1 MHVTSHLASR
11 RFFLWIWAPVAA
23 AFGLA
28 ASVGVGAQPSPASS
42 GDVTFT
48 KDIAPILQRHC
59 QSCHR
64 PDSLAP
70 MSLLTYEDA
79 RPYARAIKTRTALR
93 TQRGAMPPW
102 YIEKDIGIQS
112 YKDDPSLSEVEIAAI
127 AKWADSGAPRGNP
140 ADMPPPLDFGNANQW
155 KLGKPDLV
163 VSSPEITVTAMSA
176 DQWVSLGTVPT
187 GLTEDRYVS
196 SVEVREVN
204 DIPRNTAS
212 KTVGG
217 RFVFHHMNYSSSTDP
232 SGRIDE
238 NSTHWPLPEVG
249 RNGDIFPEQAGK
261 LLQAGSVLV
270 LEQAHLHANG
280 RDTKAHLEFAFRFHP
295 KGYQPAVKWVNV
307 SGLGRG
313 ADLDVK
319 PLTANQ
325 GLHAYSV
332 LQQHT
337 KVVTFEPHLHAA
349 GTRMCLEAIFGTDI
363 QTLTCA
369 GYDHNWVRTYAYA
382 DDAMPL
388 LPKGTILHI
397 IGVLDTS
404 PANKNLADGRNWSGG
419 GRRSVSNMFHNTLG
433 TYIQLTEEQFEKEMA
448 QRVKKLQ
455 LTKGD
460 YVIGCPLCM
469 GVQLPEVASTAGS
482 R

>member
-1 MHVTSHLASR
+1 MAITASGTGR
-11 RFFLWIWAPVAA
+11 KIVRLTLWVALGTAAVATPVFAA
-23 AFGLA
+23 GQ
-28 ASVGVGAQPSPASS
+28 SQPQRPL
-42 GDVTFT
+42 TFT

-93 TQRGAMPPW
+93 TQRGTMPPW
-102 YIEKDIGIQS
+102 FIEKDIGIQQ
-112 YKDDPSLSEVEIAAI
+112 YKDDPSLSEEEITTI

-140 ADMPPPLDFGNANQW
+140 ADMPPPLDFQSGDQW
-155 KLGKPDLV
+155 KIGKPDLI
-163 VSSPEITVTAMSA
+163 VSSPELTVKAMSA

-187 GLTEDRYVS
+187 GLTEDRYVAA
-196 SVEVREVN
+196 VEVREIN
-204 DIPRNTAS
+204 DVPKSADS

-238 NSTHWPLPEVG
+238 TSTHWPLPEVG
-249 RNGDIFPEQAGK
+249 RNGDIFPREAGK
-261 LLQAGSVLV
+261 LLAAGSALV

-280 RDTKAHLEFAFRFHP
+280 RDTRAHLEFAFKFHP
-295 KGYQPAVKWVNV
+295 KGYHPGVKWVSV
-307 SGLGRG
+307 GGLGKG

-325 GLHAYSV
+325 ELHAYAV
-332 LQQHT
+332 LQQNT
-337 KVVTFEPHLHAA
+337 KVVTFESHLHAA
-349 GTRMCLEAIFGTDI
+349 GTRMCLEAIWGTDI

-369 GYDHNWVRTYAYA
+369 AYDHNWVRTYAYA

-397 IGVLDTS
+397 IGILDTS
-404 PANKNLADGRNWSGG
+404 PANRNIVDGRNWSGG
-419 GRRSVSNMFHNTLG
+419 GRRSVANMFHDSLG
-433 TYIQLTEEQFEKEMA
+433 TYIELSDEEFEREMA
-448 QRVKKLQ
+448 ERVKKLK
-455 LTKGD
+455 LTKND
-460 YVIGCPLCM
+460 YVIGCPLCQ
-469 GVQLPEVASTAGS
+469 GVSLPEVASTAS

>member
-1 MHVTSHLASR
+1 MEATNHLGSR
-11 RFFLWIWAPVAA
+11 RFVLWMWGPVAGVL
-23 AFGLA
+23 GLV
-28 ASVGVGAQPSPASS
+28 ASVAVGAQSGASS

-59 QSCHR
+59 QTCHR

-102 YIEKDIGIQS
+102 FIEKDIGIQQ
-112 YKDDPSLSEVEIAAI
+112 YKDDPSLSEEEITTI
-127 AKWADSGAPRGNP
+127 AKWADGGAPRGNP
-140 ADMPPPLDFGNANQW
+140 ADMPPPLNFQSGDQW
-155 KLGKPDLV
+155 KLGQPDLIL
-163 VSSPEITVTAMSA
+163 SSPDVTVKAMSA

-196 SVEVREVN
+196 AVEVREIN
-204 DIPRNTAS
+204 DIPKTVDS

-238 NSTHWPLPEVG
+238 TSTHWPLPEVG
-249 RNGDIFPEQAGK
+249 RNGDIFPQEAGK
-261 LLQAGSVLV
+261 LLAAQSVLV
-270 LEQAHLHANG
+270 LEQAHIHANG
-280 RDTKAHLEFAFRFHP
+280 RDTKAHLEFAFKFHP
-295 KGYQPAVKWVNV
+295 KGYKPGVKWVSV
-307 SGLGRG
+307 GGLGKG

-325 GLHAYSV
+325 ELHAYAV

-349 GTRMCLEAIFGTDI
+349 GTRMCLEAIWGTDI

-369 GYDHNWVRTYAYA
+369 AYDHNWVRTYAYA

-404 PANKNLADGRNWSGG
+404 PANRNIVDGRNWSGG
-419 GRRSVSNMFHNTLG
+419 GRRSVANMFHDTLG
-433 TYIQLTEEQFEKEMA
+433 TYIELTEEQFEREMA
-448 QRVKKLQ
+448 ERVKKLK
-455 LTKGD
+455 LTKND
-460 YVIGCPLCM
+460 YVIGCPLCQ
-469 GVQLPEVASTAGS
+469 GVSLSQAASTAS

>member
-1 MHVTSHLASR
+1 V
-11 RFFLWIWAPVAA
+11 
-23 AFGLA
+23 
-28 ASVGVGAQPSPASS
+28 
-42 GDVTFT
+42 
-48 KDIAPILQRHC
+48 K
-59 QSCHR
+59 
-64 PDSLAP
+64 
-70 MSLLTYEDA
+70 
-79 RPYARAIKTRTALR
+79 
-93 TQRGAMPPW
+93 
-102 YIEKDIGIQS
+102 
-112 YKDDPSLSEVEIAAI
+112 
-127 AKWADSGAPRGNP
+127 
-140 ADMPPPLDFGNANQW
+140 
-155 KLGKPDLV
+155 
-163 VSSPEITVTAMSA
+163 AMSA

-196 SVEVREVN
+196 AVEVREVN
-204 DIPRNTAS
+204 DIPKNEDS

-217 RFVFHHMNYSSSTDP
+217 RFVFHHMNYSSSTDL

-249 RNGDIFPEQAGK
+249 RNADIFPEPAGK

-280 RDTKAHLEFAFRFHP
+280 RDTNSHLEFAFKFHP
-295 KGYQPAVKWVNV
+295 KGYQPAVKWVSV
-307 SGLGRG
+307 SGLGKG

-319 PLTANQ
+319 PMTANQ
-325 GLHAYSV
+325 ELHAYTV

-349 GTRMCLEAIFGTDI
+349 GTRMCLEAIWGTDI

-419 GRRSVSNMFHNTLG
+419 GRRSVSNMFHDTLG
-433 TYIQLTEEQFEKEMA
+433 TYIELSEEQFEKEMA
-448 QRVKKLQ
+448 ARVKALK
-455 LTKGD
+455 LTKND

-469 GVQLPEVASTAGS
+469 GVQQPEVASTGS

>member
-1 MHVTSHLASR
+1 MKATLLASPK
-11 RFFLWIWAPVAA
+11 FSLWMCGSLVAVLGVAA
-23 AFGLA
+23 PAGI
-28 ASVGVGAQPSPASS
+28 GAQSTATS

-48 KDIAPILQRHC
+48 KDIAPILQKHC
-59 QSCHR
+59 QTCHR

-70 MSLLTYEDA
+70 MSLLSYEDV
-79 RPYARAIKTRTALR
+79 RPYARSIKARTALR

-102 YIEKDIGIQS
+102 YIEKDIGIQH
-112 YKDDPSLSEVEIAAI
+112 YKDDPSLNEEELGKI

-140 ADMPPPLDFGNANQW
+140 ADMPPPLDFGNGDQW
-155 KLGKPDLV
+155 KLGKPDLIL
-163 VSSPEITVTAMSA
+163 SSPDITVKATSA
-176 DQWVSLGTVPT
+176 DQWVSMGTVPT
-187 GLTEDRYVS
+187 GLTEDRYVR
-196 SVEVREVN
+196 SVEVREIN
-204 DIPRNTAS
+204 DIPKNTDS
-212 KTVGG
+212 KTAVGG

-249 RNGDIFPEQAGK
+249 RNGDIFPEPAGK

-295 KGYQPAVKWVNV
+295 KGYQPAVKWVSV

-313 ADLDVK
+313 ADMDVK

-325 GLHAYSV
+325 ELHAYAV

-397 IGVLDTS
+397 IGVLDTTT
-404 PANKNLADGRNWSGG
+404 ANKNIVDGRNWSGG

-433 TYIQLTEEQFEKEMA
+433 TYIELTEEQFEKEMA
-448 QRVKKLQ
+448 ERVRKLK
-455 LTKGD
+455 LTKND

-469 GVQLPEVASTAGS
+469 GVQQPEIASTAS

>member
-1 MHVTSHLASR
+1 MKATPHLASR
-11 RFFLWIWAPVAA
+11 RLSLWLCGSV
-23 AFGLA
+23 
-28 ASVGVGAQPSPASS
+28 ASVVGLSASIGVGAQSTTPS
-42 GDVTFT
+42 GEVNFT
-48 KDIAPILQRHC
+48 KHIAPILQKHC
-59 QSCHR
+59 QTCHR

-102 YIEKDIGIQS
+102 YIEKDIGIQQ
-112 YKDDPSLSEVEIAAI
+112 YKDDPSLSEEELGLI

-140 ADMPPPLDFGNANQW
+140 ADMPPPLDFGSGDEW
-155 KLGKPDLV
+155 KLGKPDLI
-163 VSSPEITVTAMSA
+163 VSSPAITVKAMSA
-176 DQWVSLGTVPT
+176 DQWISLGTVPT
-187 GLTEDRYVS
+187 GLTEDRYVR
-196 SVEVREVN
+196 SVEVREMN
-204 DIPRNTAS
+204 DIPKNADS

-238 NSTHWPLPEVG
+238 SSTHWPLPEVG
-249 RNGDIFPEQAGK
+249 RNGDI
-261 LLQAGSVLV
+261 GSVLV
-270 LEQAHLHANG
+270 LEQAHIHANG
-280 RDTKAHLEFAFRFHP
+280 RDTKSHLEFAFRFHP
-295 KGYQPAVKWVNV
+295 KGYKPGVKWANV
-307 SGLGRG
+307 SGLGKG
-313 ADLDVK
+313 VDLDVK

-325 GLHAYSV
+325 ELHAYTV

-369 GYDHNWVRTYAYA
+369 AYDHNWVRTYAYA

-404 PANKNLADGRNWSGG
+404 PANKNLPDGRNWSGG
-419 GRRSVSNMFHNTLG
+419 GRRSVSNMFHDTLG
-433 TYIQLTEEQFEKEMA
+433 TYIELTEEQFEKEMA
-448 QRVKKLQ
+448 ERVRKLK
-455 LTKGD
+455 LTKND

-469 GVQLPEVASTAGS
+469 GVQLTEVASTAG

>member
-1 MHVTSHLASR
+1 MKTNNHLGLR
-11 RFFLWIWAPVAA
+11 GFTLWMWGAVAGVL
-23 AFGLA
+23 GLGG
-28 ASVGVGAQPSPASS
+28 SVAVGAQSGASS
-42 GDVTFT
+42 TDVTFT

-93 TQRGAMPPW
+93 TQRGTMPPW
-102 YIEKDIGIQS
+102 FIEKDIGIQQ
-112 YKDDPSLSEVEIAAI
+112 YKDDPSLSEEEITTI

-140 ADMPPPLDFGNANQW
+140 ADMPPPLDFQSGDRW
-155 KLGKPDLV
+155 KIGKPDLI
-163 VSSPEITVTAMSA
+163 VSSPELTVKAMSA

-187 GLTEDRYVS
+187 GLTEDRYVAA
-196 SVEVREVN
+196 VEVQEIN
-204 DIPRNTAS
+204 DVPKNADS

-238 NSTHWPLPEVG
+238 TSTHWPLPEVG
-249 RNGDIFPEQAGK
+249 RNGDIFPQEAGK
-261 LLQAGSVLV
+261 LLAAGSVLV

-280 RDTKAHLEFAFRFHP
+280 RDTRARLEFAFKFHP
-295 KGYQPAVKWVNV
+295 KGYKPGVKWVSV
-307 SGLGRG
+307 GGLGKG

-325 GLHAYSV
+325 ELHAYAV
-332 LQQHT
+332 LQQNT

-349 GTRMCLEAIFGTDI
+349 GTRMCLEAIWGTDI

-369 GYDHNWVRTYAYA
+369 AYDHNWVRTYAYA

-397 IGVLDTS
+397 IGILDTS
-404 PANKNLADGRNWSGG
+404 PANRNIVDGRNWSGG
-419 GRRSVSNMFHNTLG
+419 GRRSVANMFHDSLG
-433 TYIQLTEEQFEKEMA
+433 TYIELSDEEFEREMA
-448 QRVKKLQ
+448 ERVKKLK
-455 LTKGD
+455 LTKND
-460 YVIGCPLCM
+460 YVIGCPLCQ
-469 GVQLPEVASTAGS
+469 GVSLPEVASTAS

>member
-1 MHVTSHLASR
+1 
-11 RFFLWIWAPVAA
+11 
-23 AFGLA
+23 
-28 ASVGVGAQPSPASS
+28 VGAQQPTPAA
-42 GDVTFT
+42 GEVTFT

-59 QSCHR
+59 QTCHR

-79 RPYARAIKTRTALR
+79 RPYARSIKTRTALR
-93 TQRGAMPPW
+93 TQRGTMPPW
-102 YIEKDIGIQS
+102 YIEKEIGIQK
-112 YKDDPSLSEVEIAAI
+112 YKDDPSLSEDELAKI

-140 ADMPPPLDFGNANQW
+140 ADMPPPLDFGSADQW
-155 KLGKPDLV
+155 KLGKPDLI
-163 VSSPEITVTAMSA
+163 VSSPDITVKAMSA

-187 GLTEDRYVS
+187 GLAEDRFVS

-204 DIPRNTAS
+204 DIPRNADA

-238 NSTHWPLPEVG
+238 TATHWPLPEVG
-249 RNGDIFPEQAGK
+249 RNGDIFPENAGK

-270 LEQAHLHANG
+270 LEQAHIHANG

-295 KGYQPAVKWVNV
+295 KGYKPGVKWATV
-307 SGLGRG
+307 SGLGKG
-313 ADLDVK
+313 ADMDVK

-325 GLHAYSV
+325 ELHAYTV

-404 PANKNLADGRNWSGG
+404 ASNKNVADGRNWSGG
-419 GRRSVSNMFHNTLG
+419 GRRSVSNMFHDTLG
-433 TYIQLTEEQFEKEMA
+433 TYIELSEEQFEKEMA
-448 QRVKKLQ
+448 ERVRKLK
-455 LTKGD
+455 LTKND

-469 GVQLPEVASTAGS
+469 GVPLTEVASTAS

>member
-1 MHVTSHLASR
+1 MKTNNHLGLR
-11 RFFLWIWAPVAA
+11 RFTLWMWGAVAA
-23 AFGLA
+23 VLGLGGSIA
-28 ASVGVGAQPSPASS
+28 VGAQSGASS
-42 GDVTFT
+42 PDVTFT

-93 TQRGAMPPW
+93 TQRGTMPPW
-102 YIEKDIGIQS
+102 FIEKDIGIQQ
-112 YKDDPSLSEVEIAAI
+112 YKDDPSLSEEEITTI

-140 ADMPPPLDFGNANQW
+140 ADMPPPLDFQSGDQW
-155 KLGKPDLV
+155 KIGKPDLI
-163 VSSPEITVTAMSA
+163 VSSPELTVKAMSA

-187 GLTEDRYVS
+187 GLTEDRYVAA
-196 SVEVREVN
+196 VEVREIN
-204 DIPRNTAS
+204 DVPKSADS

-238 NSTHWPLPEVG
+238 TSTHWPLPEVG
-249 RNGDIFPEQAGK
+249 RNGDIFPQEAGK
-261 LLQAGSVLV
+261 LLAAGSVLV

-280 RDTKAHLEFAFRFHP
+280 RDTRAHLEFAFTFHP
-295 KGYQPAVKWVNV
+295 KGYKPGVKWVSV
-307 SGLGRG
+307 GGLGKG

-325 GLHAYSV
+325 ELHAYAV
-332 LQQHT
+332 LQQNT

-349 GTRMCLEAIFGTDI
+349 GTRMCLEAIWGTDI

-404 PANKNLADGRNWSGG
+404 PANRNIVDGRNWSGG
-419 GRRSVSNMFHNTLG
+419 GRRSVANMFHDSLG
-433 TYIQLTEEQFEKEMA
+433 TYIELTDQEFEREMA
-448 QRVKKLQ
+448 ERVKKLK
-455 LTKGD
+455 LTKND
-460 YVIGCPLCM
+460 YVIGCPLCQ
-469 GVQLPEVASTAGS
+469 GVSLPEVASTAS

>member
-1 MHVTSHLASR
+1 MQPNNHLASR
-11 RFFLWIWAPVAA
+11 KFSLWIWGPVAGV
-23 AFGLA
+23 FGLA
-28 ASVGVGAQPSPASS
+28 ASVAVGAQSAASP

-59 QSCHR
+59 QTCHR

-70 MSLLTYEDA
+70 MSLLTYDEV
-79 RPYARAIKTRTALR
+79 RPYARSIKARTALR

-102 YIEKDIGIQS
+102 FIEKDIGIQQ
-112 YKDDPSLSEVEIAAI
+112 YKDDPSLSEEELAAI
-127 AKWADSGAPRGNP
+127 AKWADGGAPRGNP
-140 ADMPPPLDFGNANQW
+140 ADMPPPLNFQSGDQW
-155 KLGKPDLV
+155 KLGQPDLI
-163 VSSPEITVTAMSA
+163 VSSPDVTVKAMSA
-176 DQWVSLGTVPT
+176 DQWVSLGTVAT
-187 GLTEDRYVS
+187 GLTEDRYVR
-196 SVEVREVN
+196 SVEVREIN
-204 DIPRNTAS
+204 DIPKTVDS
-212 KTVGG
+212 KTIGG

-238 NSTHWPLPEVG
+238 TSTHWPLPEVG
-249 RNGDIFPEQAGK
+249 RNGDVFPQEAGK
-261 LLQAGSVLV
+261 LLAARSVLV
-270 LEQAHLHANG
+270 LEQAHIHANG
-280 RDTKAHLEFAFRFHP
+280 RDTKAHLEFAFKFHP
-295 KGYQPAVKWVNV
+295 KGYKPGVKWVSV
-307 SGLGRG
+307 SGLGKG

-319 PLTANQ
+319 PLMANQ
-325 GLHAYSV
+325 ELHAYAV

-363 QTLTCA
+363 QTLSCA
-369 GYDHNWVRTYAYA
+369 AYDHNWVRTYAYT

-404 PANKNLADGRNWSGG
+404 PANRNIVDGRNWSGG
-419 GRRSVSNMFHNTLG
+419 GRRSVSNMFHDTLG
-433 TYIQLTEEQFEKEMA
+433 TYIELNEEQFEREMA
-448 QRVKKLQ
+448 ERVKELK
-455 LTKGD
+455 LTKND

-469 GVQLPEVASTAGS
+469 GVSLPEVASTAG

>member
-1 MHVTSHLASR
+1 MKTNNHLGLR
-11 RFFLWIWAPVAA
+11 GFTLWMWGAVAGVL
-23 AFGLA
+23 GLGG
-28 ASVGVGAQPSPASS
+28 SVAVGAQSGASS
-42 GDVTFT
+42 TDVTFT

-93 TQRGAMPPW
+93 TQRGTMPPW
-102 YIEKDIGIQS
+102 FIEKDIGIQQ
-112 YKDDPSLSEVEIAAI
+112 YKDDPSLSEEEITTI

-140 ADMPPPLDFGNANQW
+140 ADMPPPLDFQSGDQW
-155 KLGKPDLV
+155 KIGKPDLI
-163 VSSPEITVTAMSA
+163 VSSPDLTVKAMSA

-187 GLTEDRYVS
+187 GLTEDRYVAA
-196 SVEVREVN
+196 VEVREIN
-204 DIPRNTAS
+204 DVPKNADS

-238 NSTHWPLPEVG
+238 TSTHWPLPEVG
-249 RNGDIFPEQAGK
+249 RNGDIFPQEAGK
-261 LLQAGSVLV
+261 LLAAGSVLV

-280 RDTKAHLEFAFRFHP
+280 RDTRAHLEFAFKFHP
-295 KGYQPAVKWVNV
+295 KGYKPGVKWVSV
-307 SGLGRG
+307 GGLGKG

-325 GLHAYSV
+325 ELHAYAV
-332 LQQHT
+332 LQQNT

-349 GTRMCLEAIFGTDI
+349 GTRMCLEAIWGTDI

-369 GYDHNWVRTYAYA
+369 AYDHNWVRTYAYA

-397 IGVLDTS
+397 IGILDTS
-404 PANKNLADGRNWSGG
+404 PANRNIVDGRNWSGG
-419 GRRSVSNMFHNTLG
+419 GRRSVANMFHDSLG
-433 TYIQLTEEQFEKEMA
+433 TYIELSDEEFGREMA
-448 QRVKKLQ
+448 ERVKKLK
-455 LTKGD
+455 LTKND
-460 YVIGCPLCM
+460 YVIGCPLCQ
-469 GVQLPEVASTAGS
+469 GVSLPEVASTAS

>member
-1 MHVTSHLASR
+1 MKTNNHLGLR
-11 RFFLWIWAPVAA
+11 GFTLWMWGAVAGVL
-23 AFGLA
+23 GLGG
-28 ASVGVGAQPSPASS
+28 SVAVGAQSGASS
-42 GDVTFT
+42 TDVTFT

-93 TQRGAMPPW
+93 TQRSTMPPW
-102 YIEKDIGIQS
+102 FIEKDIGIQQ
-112 YKDDPSLSEVEIAAI
+112 YKDDPSLSEEEITTI

-140 ADMPPPLDFGNANQW
+140 ADMPPPLDFQSGNQW
-155 KLGKPDLV
+155 KIGKPDLI
-163 VSSPEITVTAMSA
+163 VSSPELTVKAMSA

-187 GLTEDRYVS
+187 GLTEDRYVAA
-196 SVEVREVN
+196 VEVREIN
-204 DIPRNTAS
+204 DVPKNADS

-238 NSTHWPLPEVG
+238 TSTHWPLPEVG
-249 RNGDIFPEQAGK
+249 RNGDIFPQQAGK
-261 LLQAGSVLV
+261 LLAAESVLV

-280 RDTKAHLEFAFRFHP
+280 RNTRAHLEFAFKFHP
-295 KGYQPAVKWVNV
+295 KGYKPGVKWVSV
-307 SGLGRG
+307 GGLGKG

-325 GLHAYSV
+325 ELHAYAV

-349 GTRMCLEAIFGTDI
+349 GTRMCLEAIWGTDI

-369 GYDHNWVRTYAYA
+369 AYDHNWVRTYAYA

-397 IGVLDTS
+397 IGILDTS
-404 PANKNLADGRNWSGG
+404 PANRNIVDGRNWSGG
-419 GRRSVSNMFHNTLG
+419 GRRSVANMFHDSLG
-433 TYIQLTEEQFEKEMA
+433 TYIELSDEEFERDMA
-448 QRVKKLQ
+448 ERVKKLK
-455 LTKGD
+455 LTKND
-460 YVIGCPLCM
+460 YVIGCPLCQ
-469 GVQLPEVASTAGS
+469 GVSLPEVASTAS

>member
-1 MHVTSHLASR
+1 MWGA
-11 RFFLWIWAPVAA
+11 VAGVL
-23 AFGLA
+23 GLGG
-28 ASVGVGAQPSPASS
+28 SVAVGAQSGASS
-42 GDVTFT
+42 TDVTFT

-93 TQRGAMPPW
+93 TQRGTMPPW
-102 YIEKDIGIQS
+102 FIEKDIGIQQ
-112 YKDDPSLSEVEIAAI
+112 YKDDPSLSEEEITTI

-140 ADMPPPLDFGNANQW
+140 ADMPPPLDFQSGDQW
-155 KLGKPDLV
+155 KIGKPDLI
-163 VSSPEITVTAMSA
+163 VSSPELTVKAMSA

-187 GLTEDRYVS
+187 GLTEDRYVAA
-196 SVEVREVN
+196 VEVREIN
-204 DIPRNTAS
+204 DVPKNADS

-238 NSTHWPLPEVG
+238 TSTHWPLPEVG
-249 RNGDIFPEQAGK
+249 RNGDIFPQEAGK
-261 LLQAGSVLV
+261 LLAAGSVLV

-280 RDTKAHLEFAFRFHP
+280 RDTRAHLEFAFKFHP
-295 KGYQPAVKWVNV
+295 KGYKPGVKWVSV
-307 SGLGRG
+307 GGLGKG

-325 GLHAYSV
+325 ELHAYAV
-332 LQQHT
+332 LQQNT

-349 GTRMCLEAIFGTDI
+349 GTRMCLEAIWGTDI

-369 GYDHNWVRTYAYA
+369 AYDHNWVRTYAYA

-397 IGVLDTS
+397 IGILDTS
-404 PANKNLADGRNWSGG
+404 PANRNIVDGRNWSGG
-419 GRRSVSNMFHNTLG
+419 GRRSVANMFHDSLG
-433 TYIQLTEEQFEKEMA
+433 TYIELSDEEFEREMA
-448 QRVKKLQ
+448 ERVKKLK
-455 LTKGD
+455 LTKND
-460 YVIGCPLCM
+460 YVIGCPLCQ
-469 GVQLPEVASTAGS
+469 GVSLPEVASTAS

>member
-1 MHVTSHLASR
+1 MKLKWGSAVGA
-11 RFFLWIWAPVAA
+11 V
-23 AFGLA
+23 GLV
-28 ASVGVGAQPSPASS
+28 ASVVVHAQSGAPPVPPD
-42 GDVTFT
+42 DVTFT
-48 KDIAPILQRHC
+48 KDIAPILQKHC
-59 QSCHR
+59 QTCHR

-79 RPYARAIKTRTALR
+79 RPFARAIKTRTGLR

-102 YIEKDIGIQS
+102 YIEKDIGIQR
-112 YKDDPSLSEVEIAAI
+112 YKDDPSLSEDEISRI
-127 AKWADSGAPRGNP
+127 AKWVDSGEPRGNP
-140 ADMPPPLDFGNANQW
+140 ADMPPPLNFLSGDQW
-155 KLGKPDLV
+155 RIGKPDLV
-163 VSSPEITVTAMSA
+163 VSSPEVVVKATSA

-187 GLTEDRYVS
+187 GLMEDRYVS
-196 SVEVREVN
+196 AVEVREVN
-204 DIPRNTAS
+204 DIPKDVDS

-238 NSTHWPLPEVG
+238 SSTHWPLPEVG
-249 RNGDIFPEQAGK
+249 RNGDIFPGNAGK
-261 LLQAGSVLV
+261 LLAARSVLV

-280 RDTKAHLEFAFRFHP
+280 RDTKAHHEFAFKFHP
-295 KGYQPAVKWVNV
+295 KDYTPALKWVSV

-319 PLTANQ
+319 PLTPNQ
-325 GLHAYSV
+325 ELHAYAV

-349 GTRMCLEAIFGTDI
+349 GTRMCLEAIWGTDI

-433 TYIQLTEEQFEKEMA
+433 TYIELTEEQFEREMA
-448 QRVKKLQ
+448 DRVKKLK
-455 LTKGD
+455 LTKND
-460 YVIGCPLCM
+460 YIIGCPLCM
-469 GVQLPEVASTAGS
+469 GVTLPEVASTAN

>member
-1 MHVTSHLASR
+1 MQATKRLAPPKLSLR
-11 RFFLWIWAPVAA
+11 IWGLFAA
-23 AFGLA
+23 IGGLV
-28 ASVGVGAQPSPASS
+28 ASVAVGAQQSAAPA

-48 KDIAPILQRHC
+48 KDVAPILQRHC
-59 QSCHR
+59 QTCHR

-70 MSLLTYEDA
+70 MSLLTYEEA

-102 YIEKDIGIQS
+102 YIEKDIGIQQ
-112 YKDDPSLSEVEIAAI
+112 YKDDPSLSEEEIAKL

-140 ADMPPPLDFGNANQW
+140 ADMPPPLNFDNGGQW
-155 KLGKPDLV
+155 KIGKPDLI
-163 VSSPEITVTAMSA
+163 VSSPDVTVEAMSA

-196 SVEVREVN
+196 AVEVREVN
-204 DIPRNTAS
+204 DIPKNVDG

-238 NSTHWPLPEVG
+238 TSTHWPLPEVG
-249 RNGDIFPEQAGK
+249 RNGDIFPDNAGK

-280 RDTKAHLEFAFRFHP
+280 RDTKARLEFAFKFHP
-295 KGYQPAVKWVNV
+295 KDYKPGVKWVNV
-307 SGLGRG
+307 SGLGKG

-319 PLTANQ
+319 PLMANQ
-325 GLHAYSV
+325 ELHAYAV

-349 GTRMCLEAIFGTDI
+349 GTRMCLEAIWGTDI

-369 GYDHNWVRTYAYA
+369 GYDHNWVRTYAYS

-404 PANKNLADGRNWSGG
+404 AANKNVLDGRNWSGG
-419 GRRSVSNMFHNTLG
+419 GRRSVANMFHNTLG
-433 TYIQLTEEQFEKEMA
+433 TYIELSEEQFEREMA
-448 QRVKKLQ
+448 ERVKKLN
-455 LTKGD
+455 LTKND

-469 GVQLPEVASTAGS
+469 GVSLSPAATTAS

>member
-1 MHVTSHLASR
+1 MKTNNHLGLR
-11 RFFLWIWAPVAA
+11 GCTLWMLGAVAGVL
-23 AFGLA
+23 GLGG
-28 ASVGVGAQPSPASS
+28 SVAVGAQSGASS
-42 GDVTFT
+42 TDVTFT

-93 TQRGAMPPW
+93 TQRGTMPPW
-102 YIEKDIGIQS
+102 FIEKDIGIQQ
-112 YKDDPSLSEVEIAAI
+112 YKDDPSLSEEEITTI

-140 ADMPPPLDFGNANQW
+140 ADMPPPLDFQRGDQW
-155 KLGKPDLV
+155 KIGKPDLI
-163 VSSPEITVTAMSA
+163 VSSPELTVKAMSA

-187 GLTEDRYVS
+187 GLTEDRFVAA
-196 SVEVREVN
+196 VEVREIN
-204 DIPRNTAS
+204 DVPKNADS

-238 NSTHWPLPEVG
+238 TSTHWPLPEVG
-249 RNGDIFPEQAGK
+249 RNGDIFPQEAGK
-261 LLQAGSVLV
+261 LLAAGSVLV

-280 RDTKAHLEFAFRFHP
+280 RDTRAHLEFAFKFHP
-295 KGYQPAVKWVNV
+295 KGYKPGVKWVSV
-307 SGLGRG
+307 GGLGKG

-325 GLHAYSV
+325 ELHAYAV
-332 LQQHT
+332 LQQNT

-349 GTRMCLEAIFGTDI
+349 GTRMCLEAIWGTDI

-369 GYDHNWVRTYAYA
+369 AYDHNWVRTYAYA

-397 IGVLDTS
+397 IGILDTS
-404 PANKNLADGRNWSGG
+404 PANRNIVDGRNWSGG
-419 GRRSVSNMFHNTLG
+419 GRRSVANMFHDSLG
-433 TYIQLTEEQFEKEMA
+433 TYIELSDEEFEREMA
-448 QRVKKLQ
+448 ERVKKLK
-455 LTKGD
+455 LTKND
-460 YVIGCPLCM
+460 YVIGCPLCQ
-469 GVQLPEVASTAGS
+469 GVSLPEVASTAS

>member
-93 TQRGAMPPW
+93 TQRGAMPHW

-140 ADMPPPLDFGNANQW
+140 ADLPPPLDFDNGGQW
-155 KLGKPDLV
+155 KIGKPDLI
-163 VSSPEITVTAMSA
+163 VSSPDVTVPAMSA

-196 SVEVREVN
+196 AVEVREVN
-204 DIPRNTAS
+204 DIPKSVDSR
-212 KTVGG
+212 TVGG
-217 RFVFHHMNYSSSTDP
+217 RFVVHHMNYSSSTDP

-238 NSTHWPLPEVG
+238 NSTHWPLPEV
-249 RNGDIFPEQAGK
+249 
-261 LLQAGSVLV
+261 
-270 LEQAHLHANG
+270 
-280 RDTKAHLEFAFRFHP
+280 
-295 KGYQPAVKWVNV
+295 
-307 SGLGRG
+307 
-313 ADLDVK
+313 
-319 PLTANQ
+319 
-325 GLHAYSV
+325 
-332 LQQHT
+332 
-337 KVVTFEPHLHAA
+337 
-349 GTRMCLEAIFGTDI
+349 
-363 QTLTCA
+363 
-369 GYDHNWVRTYAYA
+369 
-382 DDAMPL
+382 
-388 LPKGTILHI
+388 
-397 IGVLDTS
+397 
-404 PANKNLADGRNWSGG
+404 
-419 GRRSVSNMFHNTLG
+419 
-433 TYIQLTEEQFEKEMA
+433 
-448 QRVKKLQ
+448 
-455 LTKGD
+455 
-460 YVIGCPLCM
+460 
-469 GVQLPEVASTAGS
+469 
-482 R
+482 

>member
-1 MHVTSHLASR
+1 MNARLGSV
-11 RFFLWIWAPVAA
+11 VGAA
-23 AFGLA
+23 GLA
-28 ASVGVGAQPSPASS
+28 TSVVLGAQSGTSPGSP
-42 GDVTFT
+42 GEVTFT
-48 KDIAPILQRHC
+48 KDIAPILQKHC
-59 QSCHR
+59 QACHR

-70 MSLLTYEDA
+70 MPLLTYEDA
-79 RPYARAIKTRTALR
+79 RPFARAIKTRTGLR
-93 TQRGAMPPW
+93 THRGAMPPW
-102 YIEKDIGIQS
+102 YIEKDIGIQH
-112 YKDDPSLSEVEIAAI
+112 YKDDPSLSEEQI
-127 AKWADSGAPRGNP
+127 AKIARWVDSGAPRGNP
-140 ADMPPPLDFGNANQW
+140 ADMPPPLHFGSGNEW
-155 KLGKPDLV
+155 RIGKPDLI
-163 VSSPEITVTAMSA
+163 VSSPEVIVKAMSA

-187 GLTEDRYVS
+187 GLTEDRYVAA
-196 SVEVREVN
+196 VEVREVN
-204 DIPRNTAS
+204 DIPASADS

-249 RNGDIFPEQAGK
+249 RNGDIFPENAGK
-261 LLQAGSVLV
+261 LLAAGSALV

-280 RDTKAHLEFAFRFHP
+280 RDTKAHLEFAFKFHP
-295 KGYQPAVKWVNV
+295 REYKPTVKWVNV
-307 SGLGRG
+307 AGLGRG

-319 PLTANQ
+319 PMTPNQ
-325 GLHAYSV
+325 ELHAYAV

-349 GTRMCLEAIFGTDI
+349 GTRMCLEAIWGTDI

-369 GYDHNWVRTYAYA
+369 EYDHNWVRTYAYA

-404 PANKNLADGRNWSGG
+404 PANKNLPDGRNWSGG

-433 TYIQLTEEQFEKEMA
+433 TYIELTEEQFEREMA
-448 QRVKKLQ
+448 ERVRKLK
-455 LTKGD
+455 LTKND
-460 YVIGCPLCM
+460 YVIGCPLCQ
-469 GVQLPEVASTAGS
+469 GVSLSEDTATAS

>member
-1 MHVTSHLASR
+1 M
-11 RFFLWIWAPVAA
+11 P
-23 AFGLA
+23 
-28 ASVGVGAQPSPASS
+28 
-42 GDVTFT
+42 
-48 KDIAPILQRHC
+48 
-59 QSCHR
+59 
-64 PDSLAP
+64 
-70 MSLLTYEDA
+70 LLSYEDA
-79 RPYARAIKTRTALR
+79 RPFARAIKARTGLR

-102 YIEKDIGIQS
+102 YIEKDIGIQQ
-112 YKDDPSLSEVEIAAI
+112 YKDDPSLSEEEIAKI
-127 AKWADSGAPRGNP
+127 AKWVDSGAPRGDP
-140 ADMPPPLDFGNANQW
+140 ADMPPARDFQSGEEW
-155 KLGKPDLV
+155 RIGKPDLI
-163 VSSPEITVTAMSA
+163 VSSPEVLVKAMSA

-187 GLTEDRYVS
+187 GLTEDRYVAA
-196 SVEVREVN
+196 VEVREVN
-204 DIPRNTAS
+204 DIPRDAGS

-261 LLQAGSVLV
+261 LLAAGSVLV

-280 RDTKAHLEFAFRFHP
+280 RDTKAHLEFAFKFHP
-295 KGYQPAVKWVNV
+295 RDYQPTVKWVNV

-319 PLTANQ
+319 PLTPHQ
-325 GLHAYSV
+325 ELHAYAV

-349 GTRMCLEAIFGTDI
+349 GTRMCLEAIWGTDI

-369 GYDHNWVRTYAYA
+369 AYDHNWVRTYAYA

-397 IGVLDTS
+397 VGVLDTS
-404 PANKNLADGRNWSGG
+404 PANKNLPDGRNWSGG

-433 TYIQLTEEQFEKEMA
+433 TYIELTEEQFEREMA
-448 QRVKKLQ
+448 ERVRKLK
-455 LTKGD
+455 LTKND
-460 YVIGCPLCM
+460 YVIGCPLCQ
-469 GVQLPEVASTAGS
+469 GVSLTEVASTAS

>member
-1 MHVTSHLASR
+1 MKANTHLGSVAGVLGLITS
-11 RFFLWIWAPVAA
+11 VA
-23 AFGLA
+23 
-28 ASVGVGAQPSPASS
+28 VGAQSGPASS
-42 GDVTFT
+42 DVTFT
-48 KDIAPILQRHC
+48 KDIAPILQRSC
-59 QSCHR
+59 QTCHR

-70 MSLLTYEDA
+70 MSLLTYEEV
-79 RPYARAIKTRTALR
+79 RPFARAIKTRTGLR

-102 YIEKDIGIQS
+102 YIEKDIGIQQ
-112 YKDDPSLSEVEIAAI
+112 YKDDPSLSEEEIAKI

-140 ADMPPPLDFGNANQW
+140 ADMPPPRDFQSGDQW
-155 KLGKPDLV
+155 KIGKPDLI
-163 VSSPEITVTAMSA
+163 VSSPAVTVKALAA

-187 GLTEDRYVS
+187 GVTEDRYVAA
-196 SVEVREVN
+196 VEVHEIN
-204 DIPRNTAS
+204 DVPKNLDS

-249 RNGDIFPEQAGK
+249 RNGDIFPEEAGK
-261 LLQAGSVLV
+261 LLAAGSALV

-280 RDTKAHLEFAFRFHP
+280 RDTRAHLEFGFKFHP
-295 KGYQPAVKWVNV
+295 KGYKPSVKWVSV
-307 SGLGRG
+307 GGLGKG

-319 PLTANQ
+319 PLTPNQ
-325 GLHAYSV
+325 ELHAYAV
-332 LQQHT
+332 LQQHV

-349 GTRMCLEAIFGTDI
+349 GTRMCLEAIWGTDI
-363 QTLTCA
+363 QALTCA
-369 GYDHNWVRTYAYA
+369 AYDHNWVRTYAYA

-404 PANKNLADGRNWSGG
+404 PANRNLADGRNWSGG
-419 GRRSVSNMFHNTLG
+419 GRRSVSNMFHNSLG
-433 TYIQLTEEQFEKEMA
+433 TYIELTEEQFEREMA
-448 QRVKKLQ
+448 ERVKKLK
-455 LTKGD
+455 LTKND
-460 YVIGCPLCM
+460 YVIGCPLCQ
-469 GVQLPEVASTAGS
+469 GVSLSQAASPAT

>member
-1 MHVTSHLASR
+1 MKANNHLWSR
-11 RFFLWIWAPVAA
+11 GFTLWMWGAVAGVL
-23 AFGLA
+23 GLGG
-28 ASVGVGAQPSPASS
+28 SVAVGGQSGASS
-42 GDVTFT
+42 ADVTFT

-93 TQRGAMPPW
+93 TQRGTMPPW
-102 YIEKDIGIQS
+102 FIEKDIGIQQ
-112 YKDDPSLSEVEIAAI
+112 YKDDPSLSEEEITTI
-127 AKWADSGAPRGNP
+127 AKWADGGAPRGNP
-140 ADMPPPLDFGNANQW
+140 ADMPPPLDFQSGDQW
-155 KLGKPDLV
+155 KIGKPDLI
-163 VSSPEITVTAMSA
+163 VSSPDLTVKAMSA

-187 GLTEDRYVS
+187 GLTEDRYVAA
-196 SVEVREVN
+196 VEVREIN
-204 DIPRNTAS
+204 DVPKNADS

-238 NSTHWPLPEVG
+238 TSTHWPLPEVG
-249 RNGDIFPEQAGK
+249 RNGDIFPQEAGK
-261 LLQAGSVLV
+261 LLAAGSVLV

-280 RDTKAHLEFAFRFHP
+280 RDTRAHLEFAFTFHP
-295 KGYQPAVKWVNV
+295 KGYKPGVKWVSV
-307 SGLGRG
+307 GGLGKG

-325 GLHAYSV
+325 ELHAYAV
-332 LQQHT
+332 LQQNT

-349 GTRMCLEAIFGTDI
+349 GTRMCLEAIWGTDI

-397 IGVLDTS
+397 IGILDTS
-404 PANKNLADGRNWSGG
+404 PANRNIVDGRNWSGG
-419 GRRSVSNMFHNTLG
+419 GRRSVANMFHDTLG
-433 TYIQLTEEQFEKEMA
+433 TYIELSDSEFEREMA
-448 QRVKKLQ
+448 ERVKKLK
-455 LTKGD
+455 LTKND
-460 YVIGCPLCM
+460 YIIGCPLCQ
-469 GVQLPEVASTAGS
+469 GVSLPEVASTAS